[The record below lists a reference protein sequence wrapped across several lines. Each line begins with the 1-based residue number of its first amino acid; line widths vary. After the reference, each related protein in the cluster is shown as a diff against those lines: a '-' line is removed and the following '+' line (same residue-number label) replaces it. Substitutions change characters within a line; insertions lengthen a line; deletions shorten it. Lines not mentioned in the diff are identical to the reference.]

1 MSDMDA
7 ASLFDLG
14 DIVIIHVVPRLQK
27 PARFIKCV
35 GCCISTFDLD
45 RLLEEVL
52 RDRQTRLASLL
63 FS

>member
-7 ASLFDLG
+7 ASLFDLV
-14 DIVIIHVVPRLQK
+14 DTVIHVVPRLQK

-35 GCCISTFDLD
+35 GCGIATFNVD